1 MEDTKLNIEKLAEN
15 YKHFSTDVENFLT
28 KGNKSAA
35 TRARKALLE
44 ISKLCKDIR
53 KQIQEI
59 KNSGGA

>member
-1 MEDTKLNIEKLAEN
+1 MEDIKLNIEKLADN
-15 YKHFSTDVENFLT
+15 YKHFSADVENFLA

-44 ISKLCKDIR
+44 ISKLCKDVR

>member
-1 MEDTKLNIEKLAEN
+1 MEDIKLNIEKLAEN
-15 YKHFSTDVENFLT
+15 HGHFSADVENFLG

-59 KNSGGA
+59 KNGGGA